1 MIASLLI
8 AAPVVILVAVLV
20 QAAIRRSP
28 RRGLRRLVA
37 ANIAV
42 ASAALFVLAAI
53 ALGIVEPAGAAAS
66 GTVAATDP
74 GAALIGA
81 AIAVAGA
88 CIGASIA
95 VAYTGAAALAAI
107 SEKPELFGRALVVLG
122 LAEGIAVYGL
132 IVALILIG
140 KA

>member
-1 MIASLLI
+1 MTASLLI
-8 AAPVVILVAVLV
+8 AAPIVIIVAMLV
-20 QAAIRRSP
+20 QAGVRRSP
-28 RRGLRRLVA
+28 RRGTRRLVA
-37 ANIAV
+37 ANMAL
-42 ASAALFVLAAI
+42 AATALFVLAAV
-53 ALGIVEPAGAAAS
+53 ALGIVDPAGAASETA
-66 GTVAATDP
+66 GATDP
-74 GAALIGA
+74 GAALMGA

-132 IVALILIG
+132 IVALILIS

>member
-1 MIASLLI
+1 MGAAVRCGARPAS
-8 AAPVVILVAVLV
+8 AC
-20 QAAIRRSP
+20 
-28 RRGLRRLVA
+28 
-37 ANIAV
+37 V
-42 ASAALFVLAAI
+42 ASSSRTDSSRHSRCSCCSPI
-53 ALGIVEPAGAAAS
+53 SSGSSTPAN
-66 GTVAATDP
+66 AATATASTSDP

-81 AIAVAGA
+81 SIAVAGA
-88 CIGASIA
+88 CIGAAIA

>member
-8 AAPVVILVAVLV
+8 AAPAVLIVALLV
-20 QAAIRRSP
+20 QTAVRRSP
-28 RRGLRRLVA
+28 RRGCVACWPSTSPWPRRPDRA
-37 ANIAV
+37 RGRRARHRRP
-42 ASAALFVLAAI
+42 
-53 ALGIVEPAGAAAS
+53 GWCRGPAPPP
-66 GTVAATDP
+66 TDP

-88 CIGASIA
+88 CIGAAIA
-95 VAYTGAAALAAI
+95 VAYTGAAAWPRSARSPSCSDARW
-107 SEKPELFGRALVVLG
+107 SCSASPKASRCTA
-122 LAEGIAVYGL
+122 L